1 MGVCVCVALVFA
13 SALTQNVMLQIEVR
27 SDAGAVADATVV
39 ANGTTRRT
47 DSMGRTAFDVPPGP
61 VQIVVAKEGFE
72 PETVSIDIRTGE
84 PRAISIALRERL
96 STAANSARCV
106 PASLA
111 RVWPPLERGMRE
123 ATDKLSPN
131 AGNP

>member
-1 MGVCVCVALVFA
+1 MKIVAKN
-13 SALTQNVMLQIEVR
+13 QNVRSTRCRPMIASRKPSSPATSHSSTFWAPSGTCFMFRVAICAKTMRPRATTQLTTIEFVI
-27 SDAGAVADATVV
+27 GKPK
-39 ANGTTRRT
+39 G
-47 DSMGRTAFDVPPGP
+47 
-61 VQIVVAKEGFE
+61 
-72 PETVSIDIRTGE
+72 
-84 PRAISIALRERL
+84 RAISIALRERL